1 MQTIDLDGPDGEAMA
16 MMAPPAQRVSVQL
29 GKDPEPIIADMM
41 SGSYEH
47 LCDVF
52 ENNFNEYF
60 ELVGGGQDANNE

>member
-1 MQTIDLDGPDGEAMA
+1 
-16 MMAPPAQRVSVQL
+16 
-29 GKDPEPIIADMM
+29 M